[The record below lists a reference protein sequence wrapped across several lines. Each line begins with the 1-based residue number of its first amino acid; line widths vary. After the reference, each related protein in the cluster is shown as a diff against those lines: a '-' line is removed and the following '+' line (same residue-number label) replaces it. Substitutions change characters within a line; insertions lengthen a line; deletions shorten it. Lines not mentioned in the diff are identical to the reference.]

1 MAEPETPRADVLAL
15 KERVQRLL
23 IDQNGSVSID
33 RDGDFFIRQGSAV
46 VYVRVM
52 PWGDTSTLVKVW
64 SILVTSVPL
73 TPDVYRWVA
82 VEGQCYW
89 FGHAR
94 VVENDPV
101 PGEPVTGGYNVG
113 RIQFEHV
120 LLGDVL
126 DADELEAAVH
136 GVWSAGDSLDDELVT
151 RFGGT
156 RFG

>member
-1 MAEPETPRADVLAL
+1 MSDAAAPRADVVQL

-33 RDGDFFIRQGSAV
+33 RDDDFFVRRGSAV
-46 VYVRVM
+46 VYIRVM
-52 PWGDTSTLVKVW
+52 PWGDSSTIVKVW
-64 SILVTSVPL
+64 SILVTQIPL
-73 TPDVYRWVA
+73 TVDVYRWAA
-82 VEGQCYW
+82 VDGQAYW

-94 VVENDPV
+94 VVED
-101 PGEPVTGGYNVG
+101 EPTDGQPLTG

-126 DADELEAAVH
+126 DADELGAAVH
-136 GVWSAGDSLDDELVT
+136 GVASSADELDDDLVA

>member
-1 MAEPETPRADVLAL
+1 MTEPEEPRADVQQLRD
-15 KERVQRLL
+15 RVQRLL
-23 IDQNGSVSID
+23 IDQHGSVSID
-33 RDGDFFIRQGSAV
+33 RDGDFFVRRGSSV
-46 VYVRVM
+46 TYVRIM
-52 PWGDTSTLVKVW
+52 PWGDSSTLVKVW
-64 SILVTSVPL
+64 TIMVTGVPL

-82 VEGQCYW
+82 VDGQSYW

-94 VVENDPV
+94 VVE
-101 PGEPVTGGYNVG
+101 GEDGTG

-126 DADELEAAVH
+126 DADELHAAVQ
-136 GVWSAGDSLDDELVT
+136 GVSSSGDELDDDLVA

>member
-1 MAEPETPRADVLAL
+1 MAEPEIPRADVLAL

-33 RDGDFFIRQGSAV
+33 RDGDFFIRRGSAI

-52 PWGDTSTLVKVW
+52 PWGEKSTLVKAW
-64 SILVTSVPL
+64 SILVTAVPL
-73 TPDVYRWVA
+73 TLDVYRWVA
-82 VEGQCYW
+82 VDGQCYW

-94 VVENDPV
+94 AVEDEHVEGQPQL
-101 PGEPVTGGYNVG
+101 G

-126 DADELEAAVH
+126 DADELDAAVQ
-136 GVWSAGDSLDDELVT
+136 GIANSADELDDDLVT

>member
-1 MAEPETPRADVLAL
+1 MADAAEARPDVVQL

-73 TPDVYRWVA
+73 TPEVYRWVA

-101 PGEPVTGGYNVG
+101 AGEPVTGGVPAG

-126 DADELEAAVH
+126 DADELEAAVR
-136 GVWSAGDSLDDELVT
+136 GVWSAADDLDDELVA

>member
-1 MAEPETPRADVLAL
+1 MADAEAPRADVVQL

-33 RDGDFFIRQGSAV
+33 RDDDFFVRRGSAV
-46 VYVRVM
+46 VYIRVM
-52 PWGDTSTLVKVW
+52 PWGDRSTLVKVW
-64 SILVTSVPL
+64 SILVTQVPL
-73 TPDVYRWVA
+73 TVDVYRWVA
-82 VEGQCYW
+82 VEGQCFW

-94 VVENDPV
+94 VVED
-101 PGEPVTGGYNVG
+101 EPAADAPAGQPLLG

-136 GVWSAGDSLDDELVT
+136 GVASSSDELDDDLQA

>member
-1 MAEPETPRADVLAL
+1 MADAEAPRADVVQL

-33 RDGDFFIRQGSAV
+33 RDGDFFVRRGSAI

-52 PWGDTSTLVKVW
+52 PWGEKSTLVKAW
-64 SILVTSVPL
+64 SILVVDVPM

-82 VEGQCYW
+82 VDGQCYW

-94 VVENDPV
+94 AVDGEAVEGQPLL
-101 PGEPVTGGYNVG
+101 G

-126 DADELEAAVH
+126 DADELEAAVN
-136 GVWSAGDSLDDELVT
+136 GVASSADELDDDLVA